1 MRVVL
6 CAVCKVQCAMSG
18 VRCAVCETMS
28 DVQLA
33 MCNVRCAMYAVHC
46 AVCDVHCVA
55 CDVPFLFEKKRRRLR
70 GERNQGRGGREQ
82 TGIGHA
88 QMKRNCTSACDLL
101 QNERGE
107 TKRKIGERVQ
117 MQEQAQEHKQ
127 AEDGNEGQ

>member
-1 MRVVL
+1 
-6 CAVCKVQCAMSG
+6 
-18 VRCAVCETMS
+18 
-28 DVQLA
+28 
-33 MCNVRCAMYAVHC
+33 MYAAHC

-55 CDVPFLFEKKRRRLR
+55 CDVPFNFEKKRRRLR

-107 TKRKIGERVQ
+107 TKRYRR
-117 MQEQAQEHKQ
+117 
-127 AEDGNEGQ
+127 EGADARASART